1 MLSWQSVAVASTE
14 VSVIIT
20 SSMNQSASTT
30 SMDKQLNENWLFP
43 YSILVVNVATLA
55 DSDLTTLL
63 LNHAI
68 KKKKKK
74 NNALWQYSVMKLLK
88 TFVATSNNINN
99 EMSEQMPEADYCRK
113 KRNVE
118 KQRRE
123 PCWDLHA
130 WNGTLCLEWWW
141 LYASWLSLQNHA
153 ATCG

>member
-74 NNALWQYSVMKLLK
+74 NNDMLIWH
-88 TFVATSNNINN
+88 T
-99 EMSEQMPEADYCRK
+99 
-113 KRNVE
+113 
-118 KQRRE
+118 
-123 PCWDLHA
+123 
-130 WNGTLCLEWWW
+130 
-141 LYASWLSLQNHA
+141 
-153 ATCG
+153 